1 MVNRNAKING
11 LPLADILL
19 SISATFDGNYEYLD
33 GKYKYIPI
41 EYYESRLTKVV
52 GAAGYCVEYPCMD
65 IQTLPSEQVVAKAR
79 AIIYLYDDNGNAC
92 YKADG
97 WGTYEV
103 KKGKNNGN
111 YQFLNNLGVNAKINA
126 FKSACDSMQMFGKH
140 YVGEKTD
147 RKPAGNNSGS
157 HSEGKKGLPKQT
169 YAVSTDGAFNITRH
183 DQEGKAIY
191 EAEVMIANTKAVVI
205 FYPNQYKSCQEQ
217 FNNLVMSAERRKLR
231 VNLFLSELSGKDIPT
246 YIFKGFNN
254 GGK

>member
-11 LPLADILL
+11 LPLADILS
-19 SISATFDGNYEYLD
+19 SIRAAFDGSYEYLD

-65 IQTLPSEQVVAKAR
+65 IQTLPSEQIVAKAR
-79 AIIYLYDDNGNAC
+79 AIIYLYDDTGKVC

-103 KKGKNNGN
+103 KKSKNSGN

-140 YVGEKTD
+140 CCVAEKT
-147 RKPAGNNSGS
+147 KPAGNNPGS
-157 HSEGKKGLPKQT
+157 HSEPGKKGLPKQT
-169 YAVSTDGAFNITRH
+169 YSVLTDGAFNITRH

-217 FNNLVMSAERRKLR
+217 FNNLVMSAENRKLR
-231 VNLFLSELSGKDIPT
+231 VNLFLSELSDKDIPT